1 MQDSG
6 ASKGKRGHISLS
18 TESDG
23 NRRRGSDG
31 KTKTNEKEQVNIEEE
46 HLDFEDPFGDEFEE
60 EQLDEDDE
68 QTFEE
73 NDDENDEEK
82 AEAVNANQHSA
93 IKADV
98 ADGNHAPKQVWR
110 PGIDQIAE
118 GEALEYDPSA
128 YVMYHSLQTEWPCL
142 SFDIPRD
149 NLGESRQRVSGNCVY
164 VSMLPSVINNVGI
177 HLFRSSLLQCS
188 P

>member
-1 MQDSG
+1 MQNVE
-6 ASKGKRGHISLS
+6 ASKAKRGRISSS
-18 TESDG
+18 TEPDS
-23 NRRRGSDG
+23 NRVRGSDG
-31 KTKTNEKEQVNIEEE
+31 KPKRNDNEHHNIEEE

-68 QTFEE
+68 QVFEDNE
-73 NDDENDEEK
+73 DEYIEEK
-82 AEAVNANQHSA
+82 AGTEKERQLDAT
-93 IKADV
+93 KEDV
-98 ADGNHAPKQVWR
+98 ADGGNAPKQVWR

-149 NLGESRQRVSGNCVY
+149 NLGESRQRVGNC
-164 VSMLPSVINNVGI
+164 SVILPI
-177 HLFRSSLLQCS
+177 SHQ
-188 P
+188 